1 MATNLVSSILQMLPP
16 EVIGRIAS
24 ALGLDRTMAQ
34 KAISAAIPA
43 VLASLAGLVSRSGG
57 VNQLSEMLAQQ
68 KPGGLESLLGALG
81 GSPEAVHSN
90 SEHGLDTLATAM
102 GGGGINALTSALSD
116 YVGLNADK
124 SESLLGLLAP
134 FVMGGLAKQQ
144 AKSGLDAG
152 GLASLLKSQGDQI
165 TAALPQGFASQL
177 RDSGF
182 LDTIDGG
189 LRRKAE
195 SIASAASSTAHQVR
209 DMGETSYAASRS
221 AMASAQ
227 QGMTT
232 WPYWLAGLAILAGIG
247 LYYMSGLDN
256 SMEVAQQPAK
266 TAPAQTT
273 GLASAN
279 PTAAE
284 LTGVV
289 TSSVNG
295 MRNVLQGITDPASAQ
310 AALPKLQQMNA
321 DLEKISAAA
330 TRLPAEGRSAL
341 SNQLTNV
348 MPAFNQLCERVLA
361 IPGVAA
367 IAKPLIDSMRTKLD
381 TMARA

>member
-16 EVIGRIAS
+16 DVIGRIAS

-34 KAISAAIPA
+34 KAVSAAIPA
-43 VLASLAGLVSRSGG
+43 ILASLAGLVSKSGG
-57 VNQLSEMLAQQ
+57 VRQLSDMLAQQ
-68 KPGGLESLLGALG
+68 NPGGLESLLGALG
-81 GSPEAVHSN
+81 GSPQAVRSS
-90 SEHGLDTLATAM
+90 SEHGLDMLSTAM
-102 GGGGINALTSALSD
+102 GGGGLNSLTSALGD
-116 YVGLNADK
+116 YAGLGAGK

-134 FVMGGLAKQQ
+134 FIVGGLAKQQ
-144 AKSGLDAG
+144 AKAGLDAG
-152 GLASLLKSQGDQI
+152 GLASLLKSQGEQI
-165 TAALPQGFASQL
+165 AAAMPQGFASRL

-182 LDTIDGG
+182 LDTLDGD

-195 SIASAASSTAHQVR
+195 SVASATPSTAHQVR
-209 DMGETSYAASRS
+209 DMDETTYAASGS

-247 LYYMSGLDN
+247 LFYMRDVDKGTD
-256 SMEVAQQPAK
+256 VAEQPVK
-266 TAPAQTT
+266 TAPPQTT

-279 PTAAE
+279 PTPAE
-284 LTGVV
+284 VTGVV

-295 MRNVLQGITDPASAQ
+295 MRNVLEGITDPASAQ

-321 DLEKISAAA
+321 DLEKLSDAA
-330 TRLPAEGRSAL
+330 TRLSPDARSTLA
-341 SNQLTNV
+341 NQLTNV
-348 MPAFNQLCERVLA
+348 MPAFNQLCDRVLA